1 MNAALLRAIHFAASQ
16 ALSRVSITPIT
27 PATTGAQRKTALCAS
42 AISHASTTAS
52 ANRRASSPLCCASDS
67 TNGDQS
73 LAAVNLIRLNVHP
86 FTPCSS
92 LPSASRMGSVAPRP
106 TL

>member
-1 MNAALLRAIHFAASQ
+1 MNAALRRAIHFAASQ

-42 AISHASTTAS
+42 ATSHASTKAS
-52 ANRRASSPLCCASDS
+52 ANRRASSPLCFASDS
-67 TNGDQS
+67 ASGGQR

-92 LPSASRMGSVAPRP
+92 LPPASRMGSVAPRP